1 MRKDPRD
8 SRAWRTL
15 SKAILARDGYVCG
28 YCGQPA
34 TTTDHIESIDKDPT
48 LAMSR
53 DNLIASCRPC
63 NSRKGNRSQAA
74 FLASKFTPL
83 ALSTSLSPE
92 TAITAQ
98 PGPCIGQPEQDLKQ

>member
-1 MRKDPRD
+1 MPKDPRD
-8 SRAWRTL
+8 SRAWRAL
-15 SKAILARDGYVCG
+15 SKSILARDGYVCA

-34 TTTDHIESIDKDPT
+34 TTTDHIESIDKDPSQ
-48 LAMSR
+48 AMNR

-74 FLASKFTPL
+74 FLARQFTPL
-83 ALSTSLSPE
+83 ALSNCIYPK